1 MINVPEIFITNDG
14 GREKCKSR
22 RPQLEVLEGGYSC
35 SPVGNQDDY
44 VWAICILWKP
54 EAGIFPFGLIR
65 IFLYKY
71 KYIY

>member
-1 MINVPEIFITNDG
+1 MLFQNTDFNSFPYSPESWQQIRFQQFTLPKMINVPEIFITNDG

-44 VWAICILWKP
+44 V
-54 EAGIFPFGLIR
+54 
-65 IFLYKY
+65 
-71 KYIY
+71 